1 MVVPYLQAN
10 QLNYIYRCLYVW
22 LYVGDGRKSVAE
34 RELEVKR
41 AELNREVAQ
50 MAEQLTKAA
59 TVILETEQ
67 NAIDATL
74 AAQQACDEAQQV
86 EVFSIKSSMKLQ

>member
-1 MVVPYLQAN
+1 MYSICIL
-10 QLNYIYRCLYVW
+10 L
-22 LYVGDGRKSVAE
+22 GDGRKSVAE

-50 MAEQLTKAA
+50 MAEQLTRAA

-86 EVFSIKSSMKLQ
+86 QVNIIERWHFDGSVNHISDDNT